1 MKIKIDK
8 VISFLLINFIGW
20 YTIANGIVWY
30 YFYDDP
36 IFSSLIGVIGLCII
50 VVSLINV
57 NKKEVSDES

>member
-36 IFSSLIGVIGLCII
+36 IFSSLTGVIGLCII

-57 NKKEVSDES
+57 YNK

>member
-1 MKIKIDK
+1 MKIKIDR
-8 VISFLLINFIGW
+8 VISFLLINFIVW
-20 YTIANGIVWY
+20 YTIANALVWY

-36 IFSSLIGVIGLCII
+36 IFSSLIGVIGFCII

>member
-8 VISFLLINFIGW
+8 MISFLLINFIGW
-20 YTIANGIVWY
+20 YIVANGIVWY

-50 VVSLINV
+50 VVSLINF
-57 NKKEVSDES
+57 NKKEIDDE

>member
-1 MKIKIDK
+1 MKIDR

-20 YTIANGIVWY
+20 YTIANALVWY
-30 YFYDDP
+30 YFHDDP

-57 NKKEVSDES
+57 YKT

>member
-1 MKIKIDK
+1 MKIDR

-57 NKKEVSDES
+57 YKT

>member
-1 MKIKIDK
+1 MKIDR

-20 YTIANGIVWY
+20 YTIANALVWY

-57 NKKEVSDES
+57 NKKEVSDE